1 MDKQDLFDF
10 PCTFPIK
17 IIGKDGLGF
26 KSQVTNIVR
35 RHAPDL
41 DEGAVTC
48 KTSGK
53 GKYISITITIN
64 ATSREQ
70 LDAIYHELTV
80 CGEVLMAL

>member
-1 MDKQDLFDF
+1 MGEQDVFSF
-10 PCTFPIK
+10 PCPFPIK
-17 IIGKDGLGF
+17 IIGKDELGF
-26 KSQVTNIVR
+26 KTQVTNIVR
-35 RHAPDL
+35 SHAPDL
-41 DEGAVTC
+41 DEGAVTY

-70 LDAIYHELTV
+70 LDAIYRELTV